1 LQALQGEY
9 IVDRDDRLREL
20 EERYEDYEV
29 YDTAGEKI
37 GKVDDLFID
46 ETQREEYI
54 GVKMGLFGLSG
65 KTLIPM
71 ETARVDDRER
81 RIEVV
86 APKDHVKD
94 APHYSDDDD
103 LDHEFEARIR
113 DHFGLEG
120 GELLPERGTYGRY
133 VGATVGEGS
142 DISGAATGTTSPRSI
157 EDPDLI
163 GRETYQDREDLGG
176 PTGATSTGPLEER
189 TTRRDFDEPLEA
201 PPMGAPGDA
210 DLLGGQHERTAGAP
224 EVGGAGERHAPDPL
238 EPREEARDVPLDRP
252 TEGMRGEGGV
262 QIRVRRVRTER
273 EDRM

>member
-1 LQALQGEY
+1 M
-9 IVDRDDRLREL
+9 DRDEHLREL

-46 ETQREEYI
+46 ETGREEYI

-71 ETARVDDRER
+71 ELARLDERER
-81 RIEVV
+81 RIEVA

-94 APHYSDDDD
+94 AVHYSDEDD

-120 GELLPERGTYGRY
+120 RELSPEHGTYGRY
-133 VGATVGEGS
+133 VGAAVGGGGTV
-142 DISGAATGTTSPRSI
+142 SGAGTGATSPGGI
-157 EDPDLI
+157 EDRDLM
-163 GRETYQDREDLGG
+163 GRETHRGPEDLGG
-176 PTGATSTGPLEER
+176 PTGTTGTGPLEDR

-201 PPMGAPGDA
+201 PPVGEPGGV
-210 DLLGGQHERTAGAP
+210 DLPGGERGRPTGAP
-224 EVGGAGERHAPDPL
+224 EVGGAAGGPATDPL
-238 EPREEARDVPLDRP
+238 EPREEPRDVPLDRP
-252 TEGMRGEGGV
+252 TEGAREEGGV
-262 QIRVRRVRTER
+262 QIRVRRVRTQR
-273 EDRM
+273 DDVL